1 MTRED
6 ILVVEENTHLRH
18 FIFDLVRCIDEGV
31 PVANY
36 FACADMQSGGG
47 DNALFNAQKYIAD
60 SLQKRVFFG
69 GTSKCKFNVGDVVVL
84 KGHPEYGK
92 KSIGKIVD
100 VIIGVDENGNTIFSS
115 GVAMYGYGNAR
126 VFPMSYVNRNFE
138 LAE

>member
-18 FIFDLVRCIDEGV
+18 FIFDLMRCIDEGV
-31 PVANY
+31 PVVNF
-36 FACADMQSGGG
+36 FAGKDASG
-47 DNALFNAQKYIAD
+47 DNYLLHAQRYIAD

-100 VIIGVDENGNTIFSS
+100 VIIGVDEDGNTIFSS
-115 GVAMYGYGNAR
+115 GVAMDGFGYTR
-126 VFPMSYVNRNFE
+126 VFPVSYVNRNFE

>member
-31 PVANY
+31 PVVNFFTSAIGN
-36 FACADMQSGGG
+36 
-47 DNALFNAQKYIAD
+47 NTLFEAQKYIAE

-69 GTSKCKFNVGDVVVL
+69 GTSKCKFNVGDVVVF
-84 KGHPEYGK
+84 KGHPEKGK
-92 KSIGKIVD
+92 KSIGEIVD
-100 VIIGVDENGNTIFSS
+100 VIIGVDENDNTILSS
-115 GVAMYGYGNAR
+115 GVAMDGFGYTR
-126 VFPMSYVNRNFE
+126 VFPVSYVNRNFE